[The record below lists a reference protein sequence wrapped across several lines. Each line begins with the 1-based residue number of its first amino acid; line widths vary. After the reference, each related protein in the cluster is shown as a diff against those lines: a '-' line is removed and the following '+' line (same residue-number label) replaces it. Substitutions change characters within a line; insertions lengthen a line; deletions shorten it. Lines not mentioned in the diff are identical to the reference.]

1 MDYDNPGAI
10 TFIVADTTIKLHK
23 VMQNYYNRNNVE
35 KQDFKTED
43 LVKEDFVNVIGA
55 NRSRFI
61 LIRSSRL
68 ILFETKAK
76 KVLPHRGQAGLILS
90 IPFKKLHL

>member
-23 VMQNYYNRNNVE
+23 VMQKYYNRNNVE

-43 LVKEDFVNVIGA
+43 LVKEDFVNMI
-55 NRSRFI
+55 F
-61 LIRSSRL
+61 
-68 ILFETKAK
+68 
-76 KVLPHRGQAGLILS
+76 
-90 IPFKKLHL
+90 